1 MSNLISFINS
11 LLSYLVVYIVF
22 AVCIVLAVLGGI
34 ALRKN
39 KNKKD
44 ELVKAEE
51 SKAEDDLTQA
61 ASEA

>member
-1 MSNLISFINS
+1 MSNLISFVNS

-22 AVCIVLAVLGGI
+22 AVCIILAVFGGI

-39 KNKKD
+39 KNKKG
-44 ELVKAEE
+44 ERVKAEE
-51 SKAEDDLTQA
+51 SSAEEKVTQA

>member
-1 MSNLISFINS
+1 MSNLISFLNS
-11 LLSYLVVYIVF
+11 LLSYLLVYIVF
-22 AVCIVLAVLGGI
+22 AVCIVLAVFGGI

-44 ELVKAEE
+44 ELAKTSEAKAEE
-51 SKAEDDLTQA
+51 NVTQA